1 MDERENGGKQNKYP
15 QNDIQRLRQMRAQ
28 AFGSP
33 GDSRGASSTDTRQR
47 QRSEDGAVQRRPQQL
62 FAREEKGLFH
72 GVTPLLM
79 PRTTGPRCGMCDGSP
94 RPQAPPIPTAD
105 SGIRKADRVCRARM
119 ARRAHRTKTAPQEKM
134 HTLREHKAPE
144 IPQTGRRAP
153 RKNQERCRQTP
164 ALSRAPTQSAICSFF
179 LCLCCLSQFAL

>member
-1 MDERENGGKQNKYP
+1 MRYGIKTEEGIFWTNAKPEEIRINIPKTTPKDCGRCALRHSAHRETAAVLQATTPGKGNATKR
-15 QNDIQRLRQMRAQ
+15 IQCSAARSKFPCKRSIA
-28 AFGSP
+28 
-33 GDSRGASSTDTRQR
+33 GAICR
-47 QRSEDGAVQRRPQQL
+47 
-62 FAREEKGLFH
+62 
-72 GVTPLLM
+72 
-79 PRTTGPRCGMCDGSP
+79 MCDGSP

-105 SGIRKADRVCRARM
+105 SGIRKADRVC
-119 ARRAHRTKTAPQEKM
+119 RAHRTKTAPQEKM

-179 LCLCCLSQFAL
+179 LCLRFLSQFAL